1 MGTKRLDLN
10 LIKIKKKLLSKKL
23 ARKIQ
28 EKIQVVNLW
37 NTLRFSVN
45 FYKKQLKHKKFH
57 FKQLGC

>member
-10 LIKIKKKLLSKKL
+10 LIKIKRKLLYKKL

-28 EKIQVVNLW
+28 EKMQVVNLQ

-45 FYKKQLKHKKFH
+45 FYKKQ
-57 FKQLGC
+57 

>member
-10 LIKIKKKLLSKKL
+10 LIKIKRKVMSKKL

-28 EKIQVVNLW
+28 DKMQVVNLW

-45 FYKKQLKHKKFH
+45 FYKKQ
-57 FKQLGC
+57 